1 MASTKETPFGKHR
14 AEFREQVSTLG
25 HDVQE
30 LSKVTKNLANDT
42 LNMLSDNA
50 SGYYKEG
57 MEKVQGLEKNLEGKI
72 RNNPLQSVLIA
83 AGIGLIL
90 GAFWRRR

>member
-1 MASTKETPFGKHR
+1 MAATKETPFGKHS

-30 LSKVTKNLANDT
+30 LGKVTKNLANDT
-42 LNMLSDNA
+42 MNLLSKNA

-57 MEKVQGLEKNLEGKI
+57 MEKVQGLEKTLEGKI
-72 RNNPLQSVLIA
+72 RQNPLQSVLIA
-83 AGIGLIL
+83 AGVGLIL